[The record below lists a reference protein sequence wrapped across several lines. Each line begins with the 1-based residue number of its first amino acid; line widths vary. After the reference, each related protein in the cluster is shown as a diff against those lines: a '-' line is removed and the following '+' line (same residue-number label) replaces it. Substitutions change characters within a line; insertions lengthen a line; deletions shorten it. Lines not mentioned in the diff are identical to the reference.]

1 MRHRTNFAVT
11 LLVCL
16 LFVSPSF
23 AQLKL
28 DVVIEGPWLFYEEPA
43 FPTTTGTSPVLVAI
57 APKVLG
63 HHPLFFSA
71 GDGAQIPS
79 GIYCVAFDGACKTN
93 SIAKLDKD
101 GYAKPIPVPVSKPVG
116 WNWTGYTGDMYVLVL
131 PMPDSYSSD
140 GLYGMTFQSSFPSPT
155 GPPTTTS
162 TGPQSIGVV
171 LHYTSGPQKI
181 GLLTCTGTPSVT
193 NCNQGSVTDEA
204 NSGTLQIKIRSKE
217 DPANPD
223 SCDYHVHRAYHE
235 TLKLLDPL
243 MQYNQ
248 NRAYLGVPSYNSCA
262 KCDPQQDKVPSECT
276 GTTMTGSM
284 AYDAGESVMPIQSKL
299 KSIVARLQKIDV
311 NAETRE
317 KLLLDLPEQSNRL
330 NGKFPRLSE
339 LRHLKETLASSQV
352 TAGRVLADLK
362 DKVRAD
368 AAKNWNA
375 ARDLQT
381 AMTSEQNLIDTA
393 DRWTVL
399 SISGKDCR
407 TPALLIQ

>member
-1 MRHRTNFAVT
+1 MKLWTKYAVT
-11 LLVCL
+11 LLVGL
-16 LFVSPSF
+16 LFAGPSF

-28 DVVIEGPWLFYEEPA
+28 DVVIEGPWLFYVEPA
-43 FPTTTGTSPVLVAI
+43 FPTPTGTAPVLVAI

-71 GDGAQIPS
+71 GDGAQVP
-79 GIYCVAFDGACKTN
+79 GGVYCVAFDGACRPN
-93 SIAKLDKD
+93 SITKLDKD
-101 GYAKPIPVPVSKPVG
+101 GYAAPIPVPVTKPVG
-116 WNWTGYTGDMYVLVL
+116 WSWTGYTGDTYVLVL

-140 GLYGMTFQSSFPSPT
+140 GLYTMTFQSSFPSSMVPS
-155 GPPTTTS
+155 TTTS
-162 TGPQSIGVV
+162 NGPQSIGIV
-171 LHYTSGPQKI
+171 LHYMSGPQRI

-193 NCNQGSVTDEA
+193 TCSRGSVTDEP
-204 NSGTLQIKIRSKE
+204 NSGTLQIKIKSKE

-248 NRAYLGVPSYNSCA
+248 YRAYVGVPTYNSCA

-276 GTTMTGSM
+276 ALAMTVSM
-284 AYDAGESVMPIQSKL
+284 ANDPADSVMPIQPTL
-299 KSIVARLQKIDV
+299 KAIVALLQKIDV
-311 NAETRE
+311 DAGTRE
-317 KLLLDLPEQSNRL
+317 KLLLDLPDQSNRL

-339 LRHLKETLASSQV
+339 LRRLKETLALSQV
-352 TAGRVLADLK
+352 TADKILIELK

-368 AAKNWNA
+368 AAKSWSA
-375 ARDLQT
+375 GRDLQ
-381 AMTSEQNLIDTA
+381 AAIISEQNLIDAA
-393 DRWTVL
+393 DRWTAL

-407 TPALLIQ
+407 APALLIQ